1 MSADV
6 NLFKKMAL
14 FAGVF
19 DEHITLTI
27 AQESCGDG
35 AAAWRVSD
43 VYKRQNLI
51 SDAAYE
57 ERATMFGRSLNR
69 DNRTDKEML
78 DEFISTDLHGGPFFV
93 SERHKLSVL
102 PPNQFYRTQPDS
114 PHILSL
120 IHIVKS
126 FWNAVC

>member
-35 AAAWRVSD
+35 AAAWRVSETLGE
-43 VYKRQNLI
+43 VETLM
-51 SDAAYE
+51 
-57 ERATMFGRSLNR
+57 T
-69 DNRTDKEML
+69 
-78 DEFISTDLHGGPFFV
+78 V
-93 SERHKLSVL
+93 SYTHLTL
-102 PPNQFYRTQPDS
+102 PT
-114 PHILSL
+114 ILL
-120 IHIVKS
+120 V
-126 FWNAVC
+126 

>member
-35 AAAWRVSD
+35 AAAWRVSETLGE
-43 VYKRQNLI
+43 VETLMSTGVNGGAQMIRLSLKLI
-51 SDAAYE
+51 CFYGKS
-57 ERATMFGRSLNR
+57 N
-69 DNRTDKEML
+69 
-78 DEFISTDLHGGPFFV
+78 
-93 SERHKLSVL
+93 VL
-102 PPNQFYRTQPDS
+102 PQKLFIFGGTLTNTPKES
-114 PHILSL
+114 
-120 IHIVKS
+120 
-126 FWNAVC
+126 

>member
-35 AAAWRVSD
+35 AAAWRVSETLGE
-43 VYKRQNLI
+43 VETLMSTGVNGGAQMIRLSLKLICFYGKSNVLPQKLFIFGGTLTNTPKNHEKNLI
-51 SDAAYE
+51 GYLRDSAVRPLL
-57 ERATMFGRSLNR
+57 RAR
-69 DNRTDKEML
+69 
-78 DEFISTDLHGGPFFV
+78 
-93 SERHKLSVL
+93 
-102 PPNQFYRTQPDS
+102 Q
-114 PHILSL
+114 
-120 IHIVKS
+120 
-126 FWNAVC
+126 